1 MKRHL
6 CIITIILILIFWGLH
21 QFGVALFDYA
31 GRQEGTFKGTII
43 SNGEKKQYTTMYQI
57 MIEGQKFIC
66 YVKNNDNLEVG
77 DIIEFEGKYNKPT
90 SARNEGG
97 FDYDLYLKSKNIKRS
112 FSFDTCK
119 VVGKDTTLPVKII
132 KFFSDVRTKMKERF
146 EKNLSKEN
154 AALLC
159 GLTIGDKSS
168 LDKDVIEKYRDASLS
183 HVLAISGA
191 HFAYIILCLKLLN
204 KKLKRKRL
212 GQVIT
217 LAGILFFVELTNA
230 TPSVVRAGIMAIMP
244 IAASLTYRKNDF
256 WTTLCFSILVQFI
269 INPYV
274 IFDIGFQLSYGGVI
288 GIVCFYEKI
297 RKRIKLKVL
306 SVCLSANIIII
317 PIMMYQFQTISFS
330 FLISNFLATI
340 LLGPIVILGFLS
352 AIFRFKI
359 LFGILNL
366 LLFLFQKNAEICGSI
381 PLAKVY
387 IIRPTL
393 ISVVVYYLLIF
404 SKLSIKKIIATL
416 LLTTLVFNLNYE
428 CIFANL
434 KNEMLLN
441 FVDVRQGDCC
451 LIRYANKTVL
461 IDSGGSDDNYD
472 VGKNILV
479 PYLLTKKITK
489 IDYAFISHMDS
500 DHCKGLFYVAKH
512 LRIENIIIGL
522 QAEEYPNLKEIKSI
536 AKNRN
541 IKIKVVKAG
550 EVINIDKMKITVL
563 WPIKEL
569 MLNENGINNNSL
581 VLRIDFKNNSFL
593 FTGDIEKI
601 AEERMLDTYKN
612 NSKILDVDVLK
623 VGHHGSKT
631 SSIDN
636 FIMATSPKIA
646 LIGVGKNNKFGHPS
660 ENTIDKLNR
669 LKCKIYRTDLM
680 GEIKLTFK

>member
-1 MKRHL
+1 M
-6 CIITIILILIFWGLH
+6 GLH

-31 GRQEGTFKGTII
+31 GKQEGTFKGTII

-90 SARNEGG
+90 SVRNEGG
-97 FDYDLYLKSKNIKRS
+97 FDYDLYLKSKSIKRS
-112 FSFDTCK
+112 FSFDMCK
-119 VVGKDTTLPVKII
+119 VVGKDTTLLVKII
-132 KFFSDVRTKMKERF
+132 NFFSGIRTKIKECF

-154 AALLC
+154 AALLS

-217 LAGILFFVELTNA
+217 LVGILFFVELTNA

-244 IAASLTYRKNDF
+244 IAASITYRKNDF
-256 WTTLCFSILVQFI
+256 WTTVCFSILVQFI

-500 DHCKGLFYVAKH
+500 DHCRGLFYVAKH

-569 MLNENGINNNSL
+569 MINENGINNNSL

-660 ENTIDKLNR
+660 GNTIDKLNR

>member
-21 QFGVALFDYA
+21 HFGVALFDYA
-31 GRQEGTFKGTII
+31 GKTEGTFKGTILSI
-43 SNGEKKQYTTMYQI
+43 GEKKQYTTAYQVLI
-57 MIEGQKFIC
+57 GSDKFIV
-66 YVKNNDNLEVG
+66 YVKDKIQLKVG
-77 DIIEFEGKYNKPT
+77 DIIEFDGKYNKPD

-97 FDYDLYLKSKNIKRS
+97 FDYNLYLKSKNLKRS
-112 FSFDTCK
+112 FSVDSCK
-119 VVGKDTTLPVKII
+119 IVGKDNSLSIKITE
-132 KFFSDVRTKMKERF
+132 FFSDIRTKIKECF
-146 EKNLSKEN
+146 EQNLSKEN

-159 GLTIGDKSS
+159 GLTIGDKSN

-191 HFAYIILCLKLLN
+191 HFSYIILCFKLLN

-217 LAGILFFVELTNA
+217 LIGILFFIESTSA

-244 IAASLTYRKNDF
+244 IVASMTYRKNDF

-269 INPYV
+269 NNPYV

-288 GIVCFYEKI
+288 GIVCFYQ
-297 RKRIKLKVL
+297 RIKRVIKLRII
-306 SVCLSANIIII
+306 SVCLAANVIII

-330 FLISNFLATI
+330 FIFSNFLATL

-352 AIFRFKI
+352 VIFRFKI
-359 LFGILNL
+359 IFWILNL
-366 LLFLFQKNAEICGSI
+366 FLFLFQKNAEICASI
-381 PLAKVY
+381 PFAKLY

-393 ISVVVYYLLIF
+393 ISIAVYYLLIMR
-404 SKLSIKKIIATL
+404 KLNIKKIIASL
-416 LLTTLVFNLNYE
+416 ILTTIIFNLNYE
-428 CIFANL
+428 CIFSNF
-434 KNEMLLN
+434 KDEMLLN

-451 LIRYANKTVL
+451 LIRYAGKTIL

-472 VGKNILV
+472 VGRNILL

-500 DHCKGLFYVAKH
+500 DHCKGLFYVANN

-536 AKNRN
+536 SSKHS
-541 IKIKVVKAG
+541 IKIKVVQAG
-550 EVINIDKMKITVL
+550 DIINIEKIKVTVI
-563 WPIKEL
+563 WPIREL
-569 MLNENGINNNSL
+569 LVNENGINNNSM
-581 VLRIDFKNNSFL
+581 VIRIDFKDNSFL

-601 AEERMLDTYKN
+601 AEEKILATYKYN
-612 NSKILDVDVLK
+612 LKILDVDVLK

-631 SSIDN
+631 SSIDS
-636 FIMATSPKIA
+636 FVSTITPTIA
-646 LIGVGKNNKFGHPS
+646 LIGVARNNKYGHPA
-660 ENTIDKLNR
+660 NTTIEKLNK
-669 LKCKIYRTDLM
+669 LKCKIYRTDQM

>member
-1 MKRHL
+1 M
-6 CIITIILILIFWGLH
+6 GLH
-21 QFGVALFDYA
+21 QFGVALFGYD
-31 GRQEGTFKGTII
+31 GKQEGTFKGTII
-43 SNGEKKQYTTMYQI
+43 SNGEKKKYTTMYQI

-119 VVGKDTTLPVKII
+119 VVGKDTTLLVKII
-132 KFFSDVRTKMKERF
+132 KFFSGIRTKIKECF

-217 LAGILFFVELTNA
+217 LVGILFFVELTNA

-244 IAASLTYRKNDF
+244 IVASLTYRKNDF

-269 INPYV
+269 INPFV

-297 RKRIKLKVL
+297 KKRIKLKVL
-306 SVCLSANIIII
+306 SVCLSANVIII

-441 FVDVRQGDCC
+441 FLDVRQGDCC

-472 VGKNILV
+472 VGKNVLV

-522 QAEEYPNLKEIKSI
+522 QSEEYPNLKEIKSI

-541 IKIKVVKAG
+541 IKIKVAKAG

-569 MLNENGINNNSL
+569 MINENGINNNSL

-623 VGHHGSKT
+623 AGHHGSKT

-660 ENTIDKLNR
+660 ETTIDRLNR

-680 GEIKLTFK
+680 GEIKLSFK